1 MTTRKDQ
8 TMRDPNPIEEHPDN
22 VPEVIDDPNSPDVEE
37 PDQMPYPDIEDDEV
51 VPEDDEEE
59 SDDE

>member
-1 MTTRKDQ
+1 
-8 TMRDPNPIEEHPDN
+8 MRDPNPIEEHPDN

-37 PDQMPYPDIEDDEV
+37 QNQMPYPDIEDDEV